1 MELSEKI
8 KLIPRKPGVYQFR
21 DETGTIIYIGKA
33 KVLKSRVSSYF
44 LKNGGHSGRT
54 RIMVKRIRDF
64 TFIVVDSELDA
75 LLLENNL
82 IKKYQ
87 PRYNVLLKDDKTFPW
102 ICIKNERYPRIF
114 ATRQRIDDGS
124 EYFGPYASVKMMK
137 ALLSLIKQ
145 LYKIRTCNYNLSE
158 ENIRKGKFKRCLE
171 YQIGNCAAP
180 CEGLQSYE
188 DYMLQIEGVREI
200 LKGNISTVISVL
212 QDRMNKHAALLE
224 FEAAHELKEH
234 IELLQRHKSKSTVV
248 NPAIGNIDVFSVCS
262 DLHSG
267 YVNYL
272 KVVDGA
278 IIQTYTMAFKKKLD
292 ESDEKLIEM
301 GIAEIQNRYNV
312 LAREILIP
320 VEIEMDLGQH
330 ILHIPQRG
338 DKKKLMDLS
347 LRNAK
352 YYMLDKQK
360 QTRFADPEKHT
371 ERILEQMKK
380 DLRLTEKPYHIE
392 CFDNSNF
399 QGTNAVAA
407 CVVFRNAK
415 PSKKEYRHF
424 NIQSVEGP
432 DDFASMREIV
442 FRRYRRLMDEGS
454 DLPQLIVIDGGKG
467 QLSSALESLEEL
479 GLRGKIA
486 IIGIAKRLE
495 EIFYPGDSIPLYI
508 DKKSETLKILQFARN
523 EAHRFGITHHRN
535 MRSRNALKTE
545 LTDIP
550 GIGKSTSE
558 SLLSTFHSV
567 KRIKSATETELAE
580 AIGLKRAKAVKTW
593 FDLEKPVSDH

>member
-1 MELSEKI
+1 MDLTEKI
-8 KLIPRKPGVYQFR
+8 KLLPLKPGVYQFR
-21 DETGTIIYIGKA
+21 DITGKIIYIGKA
-33 KVLKSRVSSYF
+33 NRLRSRVGSYF
-44 LKNGGHSGRT
+44 LKHGGHSGRT
-54 RIMVKRIRDF
+54 RLMIKRIHDF
-64 TFIVVDSELDA
+64 TFIVVDTELDA

-102 ICIKNERYPRIF
+102 ICIKNERFPRVF
-114 ATRQRIDDGS
+114 ATRQKINDGS

-137 ALLSLIKQ
+137 ALLALIKQ
-145 LYKIRTCNYNLSE
+145 LYRIRTCKYNLSE
-158 ENIRKGKFKRCLE
+158 ENIKKGKFKTCLE
-171 YQIGNCAAP
+171 YQIGNCRGP
-180 CEGLQSYE
+180 CEGLQSIE
-188 DYMLQIEGVREI
+188 DYMLQIEGIREI
-200 LKGNISTVISVL
+200 LKGNISTLISLL
-212 QDRMNKHAALLE
+212 QKRMNNHAELLE
-224 FEAAHELKEH
+224 FESAQELKEH
-234 IELLQRHKSKSTVV
+234 IDLLHKFKNKSTVV
-248 NPAIGNIDVFSVCS
+248 NPNIGNLDVFSVCS
-262 DLHSG
+262 DLHNG

-292 ESDEKLIEM
+292 ESDTNLIEL
-301 GIAEIQNRYNV
+301 GIAEIQNRYNA
-312 LAREILIP
+312 LAKEILVP
-320 VEIEMDLGQH
+320 SELEMQVEDH
-330 ILHIPQRG
+330 HLHVPQRG
-338 DKKKLMDLS
+338 DKKKLLELS

-352 YYMLDKQK
+352 YYMLDRQK
-360 QTRFADPEKHT
+360 QNRFADPEKHA

-380 DLRLTEKPYHIE
+380 DLHLIEKPVHIE
-392 CFDNSNF
+392 CFDNSNL

-424 NIQSVEGP
+424 NIKTVDGP

-442 FRRYRRLMDEGS
+442 FRRYRRLLDEGS

-495 EIFYPGDSIPLYI
+495 EIFYPGDSVPLYI
-508 DKKSETLKILQFARN
+508 DKKSETLNVLQFARN

-545 LTDIP
+545 LTTIP
-550 GIGKSTSE
+550 GVGKATSE
-558 SLLSTFHSV
+558 SLLRTFHSV
-567 KRIKSATETELAE
+567 KRIKTATETELAE
-580 AIGLKRAKAVKTW
+580 AIGKKKAKTVKTW
-593 FDLEKPVSDH
+593 FDLDH